1 MCFLLYRENGDF
13 SILMK
18 DMLVDMYKVDKLYLL
33 DGNSMLLDCGLPQKE
48 RQGMA
53 YTV

>member
-1 MCFLLYRENGDF
+1 
-13 SILMK
+13 
-18 DMLVDMYKVDKLYLL
+18 MYKVDKLYLL

-53 YTV
+53 YTVYPVMADNLPRN